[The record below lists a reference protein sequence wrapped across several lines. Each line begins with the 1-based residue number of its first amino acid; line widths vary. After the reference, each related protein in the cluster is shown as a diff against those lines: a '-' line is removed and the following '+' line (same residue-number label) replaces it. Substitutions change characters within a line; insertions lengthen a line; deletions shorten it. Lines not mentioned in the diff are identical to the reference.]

1 MTNDWKKAILENVP
15 HGEEGYICLP
25 WEDAITWAKILSK
38 RGYAVLF
45 TGGEMEDEVKV
56 SWLYAGDSDNLDWA
70 DYDNVVFTNVD
81 YIDEYPA
88 AYYGKCGDEND
99 DEGDEEDK

>member
-1 MTNDWKKAILENVP
+1 MTDDWKKAILENVP

-25 WEDAITWAKILSK
+25 WEDAITWAKILNK

-70 DYDNVVFTNVD
+70 DYENVVFTNVD

-88 AYYGKCGDEND
+88 AYCKEYASIND
-99 DEGDEEDK
+99 DKDKEKEE